1 MDLSIVIPVY
11 NGALL
16 LNRCLDS
23 IFIQKTQYTYE
34 VILIDDGSTD
44 DSVELIKARKESN
57 IILFQQQNAGPAIAR
72 NRGIELA
79 KGKYV
84 AFIDADDYWN
94 QGYIQK
100 Q

>member
-44 DSVELIKARKESN
+44 DSVELIKARKRVQYYTIS
-57 IILFQQQNAGPAIAR
+57 ATKCRTSYSP
-72 NRGIELA
+72 
-79 KGKYV
+79 
-84 AFIDADDYWN
+84 
-94 QGYIQK
+94 
-100 Q
+100 